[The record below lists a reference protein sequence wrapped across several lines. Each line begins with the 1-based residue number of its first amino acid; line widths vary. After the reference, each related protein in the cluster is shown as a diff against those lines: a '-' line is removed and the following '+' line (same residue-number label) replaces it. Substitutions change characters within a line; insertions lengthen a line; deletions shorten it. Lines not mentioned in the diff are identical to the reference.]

1 MKTILKITTL
11 CFALFYITLNASA
24 QSLTPQASS
33 SQTIEQ
39 GFGLGKISLSY
50 FRPNVKDRKIFG
62 GLVPY
67 GKVWRTGANSAT
79 TITFSEDV
87 SMGGQKITAGKY
99 GLFTIPGEKEW
110 TIILN
115 KDAAQWGSYTY
126 KEDQDVVRLKV
137 KSFAISP
144 KVETFT
150 IQFTN
155 VKPGSLDLLLSW
167 ENTGVS
173 IPFAVDFDEK
183 VMANIDAAMKTDKKP
198 YFPAAMYYYE
208 NNKDLKKALEWAT
221 EAEKADAKAPWFKVG
236 KARIQLKMGDKR
248 GASLTANEALKI
260 AKEIN
265 NEEYVRL
272 SQELINA
279 AK

>member
-1 MKTILKITTL
+1 MKIMIKITTICLAIL
-11 CFALFYITLNASA
+11 CFTFNVNA
-24 QSLTPQASS
+24 QSLTPQPSS

-39 GFGLGKISLSY
+39 GFGLGKVSLSY
-50 FRPNVKDRKIFG
+50 FRPGVKGRKIFG

-87 SMGGQKITAGKY
+87 EMGGKKIAAGKY

-110 TIILN
+110 TVILN

-126 KEDQDVVRLKV
+126 KEDQDILRIKV
-137 KSFAISP
+137 KPVVVNP

-150 IQFTN
+150 MQFAN
-155 VKPGSLDLLLSW
+155 VKDGSLDLFIAW
-167 ENTGVS
+167 DNTGIYV
-173 IPFAVDFDEK
+173 PFTVQYDAK
-183 VMANIDAAMKTDKKP
+183 VMANIEAAMKTDQKP
-198 YFPAAMYYYE
+198 YFPAALYYLE
-208 NNKDLKKALEWAT
+208 NNKDLNKALEWAS
-221 EAEKADAKAPWFKVG
+221 EAEKSNPKAPWFKVG
-236 KARIQLKMGDKR
+236 KARIQLKMGDKK
-248 GASLTANEALKI
+248 GANLTATEALKI

-272 SQELINA
+272 SQDLIDQS
-279 AK
+279 K

>member
-1 MKTILKITTL
+1 MKTMIKTATF
-11 CFALFYITLNASA
+11 CFIFLYATLNVNA

-33 SQTIEQ
+33 GQTIEQ

-50 FRPNVKDRKIFG
+50 FRPNVKGRTVFG
-62 GLVPY
+62 DLVPY

-137 KSFAISP
+137 KSFAITP

-155 VKPGSLDLLLSW
+155 VTPGSLDLLLSW

-221 EAEKADAKAPWFKVG
+221 EAEKANAKAPWFKVG
-236 KARIQLKMGDKR
+236 KARIQLKMGDKK
-248 GASLTANEALKI
+248 GANATAKEALAI

-265 NEEYVRL
+265 NDEYVKL
-272 SQELINA
+272 SQDLINLS
-279 AK
+279 K

>member
-1 MKTILKITTL
+1 MKSIITIATF
-11 CFALFYITLNASA
+11 CFALLCTTSYLNA
-24 QSLTPQASS
+24 QSLTPQASTG
-33 SQTIEQ
+33 QTIEQ

-50 FRPNVKDRKIFG
+50 FRPSTKDRKIFG

-87 SMGGQKITAGKY
+87 SMGGQKVTAGKY

-126 KEDQDVVRLKV
+126 KEDQDVIRLKV
-137 KSFAISP
+137 KSFAVTP

-150 IQFTN
+150 MQFGN
-155 VKPGSLDLLLSW
+155 VKSGSLDLSLAW
-167 ENTGVS
+167 ENTGII
-173 IPFAVDFDEK
+173 IPFTVDFDAK
-183 VMANIDAAMKTDKKP
+183 SMANIAEAMKTDKKP
-198 YFPAAMYYYE
+198 YSVAAQYYYD
-208 NNKDLKKALEWAT
+208 NNKDLNKALEWAT
-221 EAEKADAKAPWFKVG
+221 EAEKTNAQAPWFKVL
-236 KARIQLKMGDKR
+236 KAKIQIKMGDKK
-248 GASLTANEALKI
+248 AANKTATEALKI

-265 NEEYVRL
+265 NDEYVKI
-272 SQELINA
+272 SQDLINST
-279 AK
+279 K

>member
-1 MKTILKITTL
+1 MKTIIKIATF
-11 CFALFYITLNASA
+11 CFALFCITANVNA
-24 QSLTPQASS
+24 QSITPQASTG
-33 SQTIEQ
+33 QTIEQ
-39 GFGLGKISLSY
+39 DFGLGKISLNY

-62 GLVPY
+62 DLVPY
-67 GKVWRTGANSAT
+67 GKVWRTGANTAT

-126 KEDQDVVRLKV
+126 NEGEDVLRIKV
-137 KSFAISP
+137 KSFAVTT

-155 VKPGSLDLLLSW
+155 VKAGSLDLSISW
-167 ENTGVS
+167 ENTGVI
-173 IPFAVDFDEK
+173 IPFTVDFDAK

-236 KARIQLKMGDKR
+236 KARIQLKMGDKK
-248 GASLTANEALKI
+248 GANATAKEALAI

-265 NEEYVRL
+265 NEEYVKL
-272 SQELINA
+272 SQDLINIS
-279 AK
+279 K